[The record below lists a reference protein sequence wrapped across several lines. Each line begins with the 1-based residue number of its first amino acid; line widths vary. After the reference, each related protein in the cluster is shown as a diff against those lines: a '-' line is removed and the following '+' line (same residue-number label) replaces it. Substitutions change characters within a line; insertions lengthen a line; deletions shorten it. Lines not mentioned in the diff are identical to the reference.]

1 MEYTNNP
8 DFYQSLI
15 SAKEVLR
22 RVQRSKAWLYKQL
35 SKNAFP
41 RSVKIG
47 TRSISFIESEVEHWI
62 KEQISASRDGR
73 HEGHQWLC

>member
-1 MEYTNNP
+1 MEYANNQ
-8 DFYQSLI
+8 DIYQTLI

-41 RSVKIG
+41 RPVKIG
-47 TRSISFIESEVEHWI
+47 TRAISFIESEVDHWI
-62 KEQISASRDGR
+62 KEQISASRGGR
-73 HEGHQWLC
+73 YEQR